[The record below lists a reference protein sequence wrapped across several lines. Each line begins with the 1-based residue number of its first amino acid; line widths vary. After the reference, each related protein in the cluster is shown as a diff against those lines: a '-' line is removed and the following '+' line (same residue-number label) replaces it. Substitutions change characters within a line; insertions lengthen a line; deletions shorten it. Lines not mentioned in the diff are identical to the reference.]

1 MRRHLVSTT
10 VLMAAFASPPWAS
23 AATHSTTTVNDYS
36 WSEDGQAFGLH
47 SQTGGHGVVVTR
59 VEPEPFHGLRRGDVL
74 VAADGKPLHQ
84 VEELMRMLRGRTTPL
99 ALQVQRGQRLATL
112 VWSHADYQRLRAPE
126 AAGAATA
133 ARPAPAARA
142 TQLKAVPAMMAAARS
157 AAAMAP

>member
-1 MRRHLVSTT
+1 MRRHLVLTA
-10 VLMAAFASPPWAS
+10 VLMAALVSPPWAN

-47 SQTGGHGVVVTR
+47 SQTGGRGVVVTR

-99 ALQVQRGQRLATL
+99 PLQVQRGQRLTTM
-112 VWSHADYQRLRAPE
+112 VWSHADYRAFAPPSPPPPP
-126 AAGAATA
+126 
-133 ARPAPAARA
+133 PAP
-142 TQLKAVPAMMAAARS
+142 PAPP
-157 AAAMAP
+157 APPN

>member
-1 MRRHLVSTT
+1 MRRQLVLTT
-10 VLMAAFASPPWAS
+10 VLMAAFASSPWAN

-36 WSEDGQAFGLH
+36 WSGDGQALGLH

-84 VEELMRMLRGRTTPL
+84 VEELMRILRGRTTPL

-112 VWSHADYQRLRAPE
+112 VWSHADYQAFAPPKPPPPSS
-126 AAGAATA
+126 
-133 ARPAPAARA
+133 PAPPPPP
-142 TQLKAVPAMMAAARS
+142 PA
-157 AAAMAP
+157 PPN